1 MGISTKTHGILVGL
15 GHRLSQFE
23 PAVSFRII
31 LNLPKDMVSCDV
43 LEHDH

>member
-1 MGISTKTHGILVGL
+1 MGIFTKTNGTSVGL
-15 GHRLSQFE
+15 RHWLSQFE

-31 LNLPKDMVSCDV
+31 LNLAKDMVSCDV

>member
-1 MGISTKTHGILVGL
+1 MGISTETHGTLVGL
-15 GHRLSQFE
+15 GHWLSQFE

-31 LNLPKDMVSCDV
+31 LNLAKDMVSCDM